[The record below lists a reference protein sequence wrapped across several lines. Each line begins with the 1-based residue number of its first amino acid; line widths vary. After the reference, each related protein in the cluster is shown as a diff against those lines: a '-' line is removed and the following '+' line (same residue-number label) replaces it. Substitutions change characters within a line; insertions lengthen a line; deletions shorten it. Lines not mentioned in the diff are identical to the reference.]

1 MTKEQRAFMKRH
13 IRSFKPQISH
23 YRRAHAPNR
32 LYLPCELTITEMY
45 VDYVEE
51 CKKDEQRCLSYVSY
65 TRELKSQNI
74 SFAKLGNEE
83 CEICDEHQLH
93 VVAND
98 VQTRRNDESDD
109 VERVKK
115 NGKIKKQNK
124 IERRIC
130 DKVICDKC
138 SLWLS
143 HKERYDGT
151 RSAFDKDCAKSEDD
165 TLYLSGDMQKVILI
179 PRLPGYKVCLFT
191 KRVVVINQSF
201 APIATADVQ
210 QKKALGV
217 LWHEGITGRNDEDVT
232 SAFINAMKYVA
243 FRDFH
248 NFVIWLDNC
257 AGQNKNWTL
266 YTALSNFVNTT
277 TGPIKITLKYFTIG
291 HHLCR
296 QTASI
301 ER

>member
-1 MTKEQRAFMKRH
+1 MFLNTIGHHSDKIITAALITTTDIGTNCGDLRGKHPKKHGITEEQRAFMKRH

-23 YRRAHAPNR
+23 YGRAHAPNR
-32 LYLPCELTITEMY
+32 LYLPCVLTITEMY

-98 VQTRRNDESDD
+98 VQTRRNDESED

-138 SLWLS
+138 SLW
-143 HKERYDGT
+143 
-151 RSAFDKDCAKSEDD
+151 
-165 TLYLSGDMQKVILI
+165 
-179 PRLPGYKVCLFT
+179 
-191 KRVVVINQSF
+191 
-201 APIATADVQ
+201 
-210 QKKALGV
+210 
-217 LWHEGITGRNDEDVT
+217 
-232 SAFINAMKYVA
+232 
-243 FRDFH
+243 
-248 NFVIWLDNC
+248 
-257 AGQNKNWTL
+257 
-266 YTALSNFVNTT
+266 
-277 TGPIKITLKYFTIG
+277 
-291 HHLCR
+291 
-296 QTASI
+296 
-301 ER
+301 